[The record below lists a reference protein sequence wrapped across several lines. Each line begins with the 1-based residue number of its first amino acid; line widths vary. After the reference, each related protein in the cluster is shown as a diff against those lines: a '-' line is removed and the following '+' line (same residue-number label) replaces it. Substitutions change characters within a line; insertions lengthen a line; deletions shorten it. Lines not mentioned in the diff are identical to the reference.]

1 MSLDKKLFKAVSTTT
16 TADAAEG
23 LVLHLDANDEDS
35 IEQGGANDGNTNGT
49 WFDIS
54 THDLNVPLVD
64 KASNLQLHLNA
75 SDTTS
80 YGGSGDDWT
89 DISQNSN
96 TASDTS
102 PTFSSDTRGYF
113 VMDGSNDYFTI
124 NYDASLYMTSNTGF
138 TIEAWVNRDSG
149 SEMYIIASD
158 DGSTYPYALS
168 WNTNTHGYY
177 GWISGSGFDAGTV
190 VGTSETSTNGVGEW
204 DHVVMTQSSVDRK
217 NRLYVNGTL
226 TSTSSAASGFHSTSS
241 GVNVGA
247 YWNETGK
254 FDGKIS
260 VIRIYNV
267 ALTASE
273 VAQNFR
279 ADCFLNYTSIYST
292 NLEMNLDASDDTTL
306 TASTWSDKANSNNGT
321 FNNFSSTLSDFY
333 DKELGNWIEFDG
345 TNDIVT
351 VSHNTDLDFELASG
365 DRTFAAW
372 VQRGDTTNEQTIISK
387 GGGVTGYFLNYTTTS
402 NVGYYFYDYGSTSY
416 VRSGTSVS
424 NGVGKWDYVVVTW
437 DLSAKSFDMYVNG
450 TLSNV
455 TQVNATGTP
464 SSTTSDLLISTNDAT
479 RGHNFWDGRIGV
491 VKIYTSKLSSAQV
504 AQNYLAT
511 KNDYPNGNHATN
523 NGATFT
529 YASTPYH
536 FDFVSND
543 YFRTP
548 SIPITW
554 TSGFAYEI
562 YFKADTNTQSYP
574 ISTSGS
580 SNPAFSWR
588 NYNGWKLVAFHYK
601 SSSTVDYL
609 SSGATS
615 TGQWYHIV
623 YTANDSGGQIYTNGS
638 LSDSTT
644 NSVRTGDYND
654 YFDIGKLGGGN
665 YLDGKIGMVKIY
677 AKHLSASEVSANYDA
692 TKSTY
697 GLS

>member
-16 TADAAEG
+16 TAAAAAEG

-35 IEQGGANDGNTNGT
+35 IEQGGVNDGNTNGT

-54 THDLNVPLVD
+54 THDLNIPLSSD
-64 KASNLQLHLNA
+64 DNNNLKIHYDPSNTNSYSGTGTTLTNLAGSSLNA
-75 SDTTS
+75 TVVASRFDNDYDSGLKGYFDISTESEASIVIPSGHPLNGDFTLEFWFRWQGTPASGGHRFINESGQNIGFFYYKGNGWRFYQASGQDTGY
-80 YGGSGDDWT
+80 YGGSSGGIQANVWQHKV
-89 DISQNSN
+89 I
-96 TASDTS
+96 
-102 PTFSSDTRGYF
+102 TFSGTQFKGYLDGEQIGTKTYTRPSSSL
-113 VMDGSNDYFTI
+113 GSFNFGTTNITADKPDCDI
-124 NYDASLYMTSNTGF
+124 GAIRMYD
-138 TIEAWVNRDSG
+138 R
-149 SEMYIIASD
+149 
-158 DGSTYPYALS
+158 
-168 WNTNTHGYY
+168 
-177 GWISGSGFDAGTV
+177 
-190 VGTSETSTNGVGEW
+190 
-204 DHVVMTQSSVDRK
+204 
-217 NRLYVNGTL
+217 
-226 TSTSSAASGFHSTSS
+226 
-241 GVNVGA
+241 
-247 YWNETGK
+247 
-254 FDGKIS
+254 
-260 VIRIYNV
+260 

-279 ADCFLNYTSIYST
+279 A
-292 NLEMNLDASDDTTL
+292 
-306 TASTWSDKANSNNGT
+306 G
-321 FNNFSSTLSDFY
+321 NNFSYSSTYDTGLALDFDPADIDNSSSTATWTDKVASLTLTESGTINY
-333 DKELGNWIEFDG
+333 EKELGNYADLQMADYFG
-345 TNDIVT
+345 ND
-351 VSHNTDLDFELASG
+351 SA
-365 DRTFAAW
+365 
-372 VQRGDTTNEQTIISK
+372 
-387 GGGVTGYFLNYTTTS
+387 TTTIKDTNGDFVMDFWVNFNS
-402 NVGYYFYDYGSTSY
+402 DMTSY
-416 VRSGTSVS
+416 HNVLLGVNQSSGLRGILFYFSSTGMELYIYKSGTSSNSMFGNPSWSTLGIS
-424 NGVGKWDYVVVTW
+424 NGRWYNLTVRID
-437 DLSAKSFDMYVNG
+437 A
-450 TLSNV
+450 
-455 TQVNATGTP
+455 
-464 SSTTSDLLISTNDAT
+464 STNIKYFVDGQLKATLANNVGGTHWTAMHNIRLGDDAT
-479 RGHNFWDGRIGV
+479 LGYQSNFKVGDFRIYKGLL
-491 VKIYTSKLSSAQV
+491 TEAQI
-504 AQNYLAT
+504 AQNYLAR
-511 KNDYPNGNHATN
+511 KNNYPNGNHATN

-580 SNPAFSWR
+580 ANPALSWR
-588 NYNGWKLVAFHYK
+588 YYGDGWKLVAFHYK

-654 YFDIGKLGGGN
+654 YFDIGRLGGGN

-677 AKHLSASEVSANYDA
+677 AKHLSASEVSANFDA